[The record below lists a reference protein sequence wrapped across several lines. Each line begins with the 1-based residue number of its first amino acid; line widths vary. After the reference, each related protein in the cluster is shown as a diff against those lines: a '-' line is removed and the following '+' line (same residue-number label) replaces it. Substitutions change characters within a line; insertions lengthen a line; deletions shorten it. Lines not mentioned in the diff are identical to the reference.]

1 MRRVVFPGLVA
12 AVLVVGC
19 SRESDGASDTD
30 ALSGAGRQDQADV
43 ASRRAP
49 TPVQRSG
56 GEGLQQQAG
65 DPAFVALSDEER
77 RWLANNGFLTQ
88 ARLDALQALGEAALL
103 ERSRE
108 ANDREAATALG
119 LLRQANGDTAGA
131 IRALDR
137 AARQGSLYALEQLAF
152 SELQDSLSVPGIGI
166 ADQEAARVRFVARM
180 EQARLMGDHRV
191 DAYIRSA
198 ASDLDLR
205 RHADHI
211 LEQTT
216 EYIRQMDEDAAIKGL
231 PARKPDPRPNP
242 DARRG

>member
-1 MRRVVFPGLVA
+1 M
-12 AVLVVGC
+12 
-19 SRESDGASDTD
+19 
-30 ALSGAGRQDQADV
+30 QQ
-43 ASRRAP
+43 
-49 TPVQRSG
+49 
-56 GEGLQQQAG
+56 GLQPQAG